1 MMHYGWTPWHTGGGF
16 GGMWIGPIFLIV
28 ILAAAVW
35 AASAILSRG
44 DGGRPLSHNDKTP
57 REILDERFAR
67 GEIDEEEYRRR
78 RDLLNS

>member
-1 MMHYGWTPWHTGGGF
+1 
-16 GGMWIGPIFLIV
+16 MWIGPIFLIV

-35 AASAILSRG
+35 AVSAFASKG
-44 DGGRPLSHNDKTP
+44 GGGRRLPSPDDKTP

-78 RDLLNS
+78 RDALKS